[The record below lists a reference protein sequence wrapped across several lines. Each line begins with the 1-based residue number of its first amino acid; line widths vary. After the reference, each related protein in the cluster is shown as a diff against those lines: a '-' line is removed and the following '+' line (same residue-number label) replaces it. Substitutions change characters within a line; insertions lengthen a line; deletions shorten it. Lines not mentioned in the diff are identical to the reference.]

1 MPRVII
7 TVKAGM
13 VTAVYSDDPD
23 VAAIVVDYDNI
34 AAGDDDAYAR
44 QVEKEI
50 ETGSLHEIW

>member
-13 VTAVYSDDPD
+13 VTAVYSDNPELT
-23 VAAIVVDYDNI
+23 AIVVDYDNI
-34 AAGDDDAYAR
+34 AAGDDDTYAR

-50 ETGSLHEIW
+50 NSGSLHEIW